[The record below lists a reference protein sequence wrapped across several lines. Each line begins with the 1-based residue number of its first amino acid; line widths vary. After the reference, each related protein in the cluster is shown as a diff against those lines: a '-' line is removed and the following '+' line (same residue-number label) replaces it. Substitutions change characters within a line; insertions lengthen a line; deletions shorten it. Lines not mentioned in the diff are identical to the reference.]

1 MARVVHRTPAPR
13 RATAGSI
20 PEEQARSMIVLA
32 KAGITRS
39 AICKQLY
46 GSSGGRDYAK
56 IKAVLDEAGL

>member
-1 MARVVHRTPAPR
+1 
-13 RATAGSI
+13 
-20 PEEQARSMIVLA
+20 MIVLA